1 MVVDDGRREARP
13 LVKVNFCAPSP
24 LVTTPHCGTLST
36 SLPLSV
42 IVYVYLASTGEER
55 TRERDREIGVH
66 PISDGS
72 RDETNTTISRR
83 EESEVKRIEREKE
96 GQAER
101 DARVKQEEKRRVT
114 DAGTEWPCSNTD
126 H

>member
-83 EESEVKRIEREKE
+83 EESEVKRIERERKKDRRK
-96 GQAER
+96 GT
-101 DARVKQEEKRRVT
+101 RV
-114 DAGTEWPCSNTD
+114 
-126 H
+126 